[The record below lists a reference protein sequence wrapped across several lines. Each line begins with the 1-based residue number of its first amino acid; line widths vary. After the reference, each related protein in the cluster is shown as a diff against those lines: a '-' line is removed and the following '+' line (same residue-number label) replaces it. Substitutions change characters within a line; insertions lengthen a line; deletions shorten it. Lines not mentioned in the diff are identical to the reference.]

1 MIKEYHGKFGVKVE
15 IHNIGDAKTVIDPPK
30 NSLGSELLSGN
41 KHESIIPTYF
51 RKIGLSI
58 FFLSKVIVRFILS
71 ISG

>member
-1 MIKEYHGKFGVKVE
+1 MIREYYGIFGVQVE

-30 NSLGSELLSGN
+30 NRLGSELLSGN
-41 KHESIIPTYF
+41 KHDSIIPTYF

-58 FFLSKVIVRFILS
+58 FFLKVIVGFLLS

>member
-15 IHNIGDAKTVIDPPK
+15 IHNIGDAKIVIDPPK
-30 NSLGSELLSGN
+30 NGLVSELSYGN
-41 KHESIIPTYF
+41 KRESIISTYF

-58 FFLSKVIVRFILS
+58 FFLSKVIVRFLLS